1 MDYEK
6 KKARPDPADRFPD
19 ISLSPGLGEL
29 TGPLLA
35 TTHPERLTIH
45 KADKKTLHFKCVKTI
60 HKARLCNR
68 SPTVWSNRLG
78 ANGPGP
84 QWKILCKP
92 PLKKRTSDLQWRIL
106 HGAVASNAF
115 ISVPSVPNT
124 FPFCCL
130 RETIYHV
137 FTECGRLTSFF
148 SLLTL
153 VFSFFDV
160 VFTERVFISC
170 LQKRGKRKLPAPKF
184 FR

>member
-1 MDYEK
+1 MALFKTKTLCLQQLVDAVGPAQGDARALGSLLGLHSVRVAGGLLELWRQKLTGRDRILLMDYEK
-6 KKARPDPADRFPD
+6 KKARPDPADPFPD

-84 QWKILCKP
+84 QWKILCNP
-92 PLKKRTSDLQWRIL
+92 P
-106 HGAVASNAF
+106 
-115 ISVPSVPNT
+115 
-124 FPFCCL
+124 
-130 RETIYHV
+130 
-137 FTECGRLTSFF
+137 
-148 SLLTL
+148 
-153 VFSFFDV
+153 
-160 VFTERVFISC
+160 
-170 LQKRGKRKLPAPKF
+170 
-184 FR
+184 